1 MLKSLEL
8 SGFKSFVKKTELN
21 FKSQITAIVG
31 PNGSGKSN
39 VAEAFRFVLGEQS
52 LKSMRGKRG
61 EDLIWN
67 GGAEIGRSNRAA
79 VKLVFD
85 NLPDGKAG
93 TKNQFSTR
101 GGSGGGK
108 NLDFEELIIE
118 RVVNRDGTNEY
129 YLNGSLVR
137 LKDIIELLSQAHIG
151 ASGHHIISQGE
162 ADRILTANIKERKE
176 MIEDALGLKIYQYK
190 REESERKLLKTEDN
204 IKQVESLRREIAPHL
219 RFLKKQV
226 EKVEKAEELR
236 VKLTK
241 FYREYLK
248 GEKTYL
254 EGQKEHMEV
263 EKKPL
268 VEKLERLE
276 EEMEKAKEVLN
287 DSLKKDEKSEKL
299 IEIENKIKSERDD
312 KDQLYREVGKAEG
325 EISANKRNIEKIK
338 AEQKSEESKT
348 VPLKELEELEKEI
361 SAYSEIVKII
371 EKVRSFIAKHRNNFN
386 DKNLN
391 ELIANNQILE
401 NNKVALEDKIKNVD
415 AILSKFASK
424 YQEIKNSIEK
434 DKDSERTAEKNI
446 FRISGERN
454 EVSSKIEFLKERER
468 RLSLEEND
476 WKREIQEGGVLL
488 GTAIVGF
495 ENDEIESS
503 RRERPPQEGPRVAL
517 AGSTRPSLEDF
528 PVGFSE
534 SRDKQEERRRELEK
548 MKIRLE
554 ELGGAGGAEV
564 MKEYKESVG
573 RDEFLAKE
581 LGDLKKSAESLEIL
595 IKELLERLDIEFK
608 QGIEKINK
616 SFQNFFSLMFGGGE
630 AELQVVKE
638 KTKKKKLNTDENED
652 IGTSTDSIINGIED
666 KEEETKEGIDISVSL
681 PRKKIKGLDML
692 SGGERALTSIALLF
706 AISQVNPPPF
716 IILDET
722 DAALDEANSK
732 KYGDM
737 IENLSKVSQLILIT
751 HNRETMSRAGV
762 IYGVTMGRDSVS
774 RLLSIEFEET
784 VAVAK

>member
-52 LKSMRGKRG
+52 IKSMRGKRG

-67 GGAEIGRSNRAA
+67 GSTEIGRSNRAA
-79 VKLVFD
+79 VKLVFAPTSA
-85 NLPDGKAG
+85 NAE
-93 TKNQFSTR
+93 S
-101 GGSGGGK
+101 GSRPKSVGNNFK
-108 NLDFEELIIE
+108 DTYFEEIIIE
-118 RVVNRDGTNEY
+118 RIVNRDGTNEY

-137 LKDIIELLSQAHIG
+137 LKDIIELLYGAHIG

-162 ADRILTANIKERKE
+162 ADRILTANIRERKE
-176 MIEDALGLKIYQYK
+176 MVEDALGLKIYQYK

-219 RFLKKQV
+219 RFLKKQA
-226 EKVEKAEELR
+226 ERVEKAEELR

-248 GEKTYL
+248 REKIYL
-254 EGQKEHMEV
+254 EGQKKQV
-263 EKKPL
+263 GAEKRPL
-268 VEKLERLE
+268 IEKLERLE

-299 IEIENKIKSERDD
+299 IEIENKIKNERDD
-312 KDQLYREVGKAEG
+312 KDRLYREVGKTEG
-325 EISANKRNIEKIK
+325 EINANNRNIEKIK
-338 AEQKSEESKT
+338 AEQKSEENKT
-348 VPLKELEELEKEI
+348 VSLKELEELEKEL
-361 SAYSEIVKII
+361 SAYSEIIKII
-371 EKVRSFIAKHRNNFN
+371 EKIRGFIAKHRNNFN

-391 ELIANNQILE
+391 ELVALNQTLE
-401 NNKVALEDKIKNVD
+401 NNKVVLEDKIKNVD

-503 RRERPPQEGPRVAL
+503 RRERPLQEGHRVAL

-528 PVGFSE
+528 PVGLSE
-534 SRDKQEERRRELEK
+534 SRDKQEDRRRELEK

-762 IYGVTMGRDSVS
+762 IYGVTMGHDSVS
-774 RLLSIEFEET
+774 RLLSIEFEEA

>member
-52 LKSMRGKRG
+52 IKSMRGKRG

-67 GGAEIGRSNRAA
+67 GSTEIGRSNRAA
-79 VKLVFD
+79 VKLVFAPTSA
-85 NLPDGKAG
+85 NAE
-93 TKNQFSTR
+93 S
-101 GGSGGGK
+101 GSRPKSVGNNFK
-108 NLDFEELIIE
+108 DTYFEEIIIE
-118 RVVNRDGTNEY
+118 RIVNRDGTNEY

-137 LKDIIELLSQAHIG
+137 LKDIIELLYGAHIG

-162 ADRILTANIKERKE
+162 ADRILTANIRERKE
-176 MIEDALGLKIYQYK
+176 MVEDALGLKIYQYK

-219 RFLKKQV
+219 RFLKKQA
-226 EKVEKAEELR
+226 ERVEKAEELR

-248 GEKTYL
+248 REKIYL
-254 EGQKEHMEV
+254 EGQKKQV
-263 EKKPL
+263 GAEKRPL
-268 VEKLERLE
+268 IEKLERLE

-299 IEIENKIKSERDD
+299 IEIENKIKNERDD
-312 KDQLYREVGKAEG
+312 KDRLYREVGKTEG
-325 EISANKRNIEKIK
+325 EINANNRNIEKIK
-338 AEQKSEESKT
+338 AEQKSEENKT
-348 VPLKELEELEKEI
+348 VSLKELEELEKEL
-361 SAYSEIVKII
+361 SAYSEIIKII
-371 EKVRSFIAKHRNNFN
+371 EKIRGFIAKHRNNFN

-391 ELIANNQILE
+391 ELVALNQTLE
-401 NNKVALEDKIKNVD
+401 NNKVVLEDKIKNVD

-503 RRERPPQEGPRVAL
+503 RRERPLQEGHRVAL

-528 PVGFSE
+528 PVGLSE
-534 SRDKQEERRRELEK
+534 SRDKQEDRRRELEK

-722 DAALDEANSK
+722 DAALDE
-732 KYGDM
+732 
-737 IENLSKVSQLILIT
+737 
-751 HNRETMSRAGV
+751 
-762 IYGVTMGRDSVS
+762 
-774 RLLSIEFEET
+774 
-784 VAVAK
+784 

>member
-52 LKSMRGKRG
+52 IKSMRGKRG

-67 GGAEIGRSNRAA
+67 GSTEIGRSNRAA
-79 VKLVFD
+79 VKLVFAPTSA
-85 NLPDGKAG
+85 NAE
-93 TKNQFSTR
+93 S
-101 GGSGGGK
+101 GSRPKSVGNNFK
-108 NLDFEELIIE
+108 DTYFEEIIIE
-118 RVVNRDGTNEY
+118 RIVNRDGTNEY

-137 LKDIIELLSQAHIG
+137 LKDIIELLYGAHIG

-162 ADRILTANIKERKE
+162 ADRILTANIRERKE
-176 MIEDALGLKIYQYK
+176 MVEDALGLKIYQYK

-219 RFLKKQV
+219 RFLKKQA
-226 EKVEKAEELR
+226 ERVEKAEELR

-248 GEKTYL
+248 REKIYL
-254 EGQKEHMEV
+254 EGQKKQV
-263 EKKPL
+263 GAEKRPL
-268 VEKLERLE
+268 IEKLERLE

-299 IEIENKIKSERDD
+299 IEIENKIKNERDD
-312 KDQLYREVGKAEG
+312 KDRLYREVGKTEG
-325 EISANKRNIEKIK
+325 EINANNRNIEKIK
-338 AEQKSEESKT
+338 AEQKSEENKT
-348 VPLKELEELEKEI
+348 VSLKELEELEKEL
-361 SAYSEIVKII
+361 SAYSEIIKII
-371 EKVRSFIAKHRNNFN
+371 EKIRGFIAKHRNNFN

-391 ELIANNQILE
+391 ELVALNQTLE
-401 NNKVALEDKIKNVD
+401 NNKVVLEDKIKNVD

-503 RRERPPQEGPRVAL
+503 RRERPLQEGHRVAL

-528 PVGFSE
+528 PVGLSE
-534 SRDKQEERRRELEK
+534 SRDKQEDRRRELEK

-722 DAALDEANSK
+722 DAALD
-732 KYGDM
+732 
-737 IENLSKVSQLILIT
+737 
-751 HNRETMSRAGV
+751 
-762 IYGVTMGRDSVS
+762 
-774 RLLSIEFEET
+774 
-784 VAVAK
+784 